1 MAEFLERVIPEALS
15 AALSQA
21 LILIYCRHLA
31 QPDFRRDLR
40 ALVIRD
46 AETLRQFDALDEL
59 HAEYPFTQLSQFN
72 LQEELGLLYWHNR
85 QIGEA
90 DMMRQLRML
99 CTERPTVLE
108 LFDKFDGAE
117 IN

>member
-1 MAEFLERVIPEALS
+1 MGEYLERVIPEALS
-15 AALSQA
+15 PALSQA

-31 QPDFRRDLR
+31 QPEFRRDLR
-40 ALVIRD
+40 ALVFRD

-59 HAEYPFTQLSQFN
+59 HAEYPFTQLSQFS

-85 QIGEA
+85 QRGEE
-90 DMMRQLRML
+90 DMLRQLRTL
-99 CTERPTVLE
+99 CRDDVGILA

>member
-1 MAEFLERVIPEALS
+1 MTEYLERVIPEALS
-15 AALSQA
+15 ASLSQA

-40 ALVIRD
+40 ALVLRD

-59 HAEYPFTQLSQFN
+59 HAEYPFTQLSHFN

-85 QIGEA
+85 QIGEEG
-90 DMMRQLRML
+90 MLRQLRML
-99 CTERPTVLE
+99 CRDRSGILA

>member
-1 MAEFLERVIPEALS
+1 MGEYLERVIPEALS
-15 AALSQA
+15 LALSQA

-31 QPDFRRDLR
+31 QPEFRRDLR
-40 ALVIRD
+40 ALVYRD

-59 HAEYPFTQLSQFN
+59 HAEYPFTQLSHFN

-85 QIGEA
+85 QIGEE
-90 DMMRQLRML
+90 DMLRQLRNL
-99 CTERPTVLE
+99 CGDRHGLME